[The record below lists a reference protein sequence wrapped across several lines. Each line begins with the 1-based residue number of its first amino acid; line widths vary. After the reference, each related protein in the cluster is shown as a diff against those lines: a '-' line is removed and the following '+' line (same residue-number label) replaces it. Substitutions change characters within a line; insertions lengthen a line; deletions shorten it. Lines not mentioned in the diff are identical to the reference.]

1 MSRGNGLKLFAGTA
15 HPDFAQRISDELN
28 VPLSNLKHYRFSDGE
43 LGVSLNESVRGADVY
58 LIQPTCNPTNDNL
71 MQLLIMADAA
81 KRDSA
86 HYVNAVIPYFGYA
99 RQDRKAKPRE
109 PITAKLV
116 ANILAHGGRIDR
128 VITADLHAGQIQGFF
143 DIPVDHLTGMV
154 LLADYFKKNFADEI
168 KSGKVVVVSPDV
180 GGVARARKFAVMLD
194 TDIAIVDKRRSYEVA
209 NVSEVMDIVGHVRDR
224 IAILVDDIIDT
235 AGTICHAAHG
245 LKERGC
251 SRVFACA
258 THAVL
263 SGPAMERIN
272 ESDIEKLVFADTI
285 PIPDSKRSDRILQ
298 LSIAPLF
305 AEAIRRVHE
314 ERPIS
319 DMFD

>member
-1 MSRGNGLKLFAGTA
+1 MSRGNGLKIFSGTA
-15 HPDFAQRISDELN
+15 HPEFAQRISEGLK
-28 VPLSNLKHYRFSDGE
+28 VPLSDLKHYRFSDGE
-43 LGVSLNESVRGADVY
+43 IGVSLNESVRGADVY
-58 LIQPTCNPTNDNL
+58 LIQPTCAPTNENL
-71 MQLLIMADAA
+71 IQLLIMADAA

-116 ANILAHGGRIDR
+116 ANILTHGGIDR

-143 DIPVDHLTGMV
+143 DIPVDHLTGMN
-154 LLADYFKKNFADEI
+154 LLAGYFKENLADEL
-168 KSGKVVVVSPDV
+168 KAGKVVVVSPDV
-180 GGVARARKFAVMLD
+180 GGVARARRFAVMLD
-194 TDIAIVDKRRSYEVA
+194 VDIAIVDKRRSYDVA
-209 NVSEVMDIVGHVRDR
+209 NVSEVMDIVGNVNGRT
-224 IAILVDDIIDT
+224 AILVDDIIDT

-245 LKERGC
+245 LVERGC
-251 SRVFACA
+251 ERVFACA

-263 SGPAMERIN
+263 SGPAMDRIN
-272 ESDIEKLVFADTI
+272 KSDIERLVFSDTI
-285 PIPDSKRSDRILQ
+285 PISEEKKSDKILQ

-305 AEAIRRVHE
+305 AEAIKRVHLE
-314 ERPIS
+314 EPIS

>member
-1 MSRGNGLKLFAGTA
+1 MSRGNSLKIFAGTA
-15 HPDFAQRISDELN
+15 YPDFAERICQELDVSLAN
-28 VPLSNLKHYRFSDGE
+28 IKHYKFSDGE

-58 LIQPTCNPTNDNL
+58 LIQPTCAPTNDNL

-128 VITADLHAGQIQGFF
+128 VITADLHAGQLQGFF
-143 DIPVDHLTGMV
+143 DIPVDHLTGMN
-154 LLADYFKKNFADEI
+154 LLADYFKKNLAEELKD
-168 KSGKVVVVSPDV
+168 GRVVVVSPDV
-180 GGVARARKFAVMLD
+180 GGVARARKFAVMLGV
-194 TDIAIVDKRRSYEVA
+194 DIAIVDKRRSYDVA
-209 NVSEVMDIVGHVRDR
+209 NVSEVMDIVGNVNGRT
-224 IAILVDDIIDT
+224 AILVDDIIDT
-235 AGTICHAAHG
+235 AGTICHAAGG

-251 SRVFACA
+251 ARVFACA

-263 SGPAMERIN
+263 SGPAMDRIN
-272 ESDIEKLVFADTI
+272 KSEIERLVFTDTI
-285 PIPDSKRSDRILQ
+285 PIPDERKSDRILQ

>member
-1 MSRGNGLKLFAGTA
+1 MSRGNGLKIFSGTA
-15 HPDFAQRISDELN
+15 HPEFSQRISKEIC
-28 VPLSNLKHYRFSDGE
+28 VPLSDLKHYRFSDNE
-43 LGVSLNESVRGADVY
+43 IGVSLNESVRGADVY
-58 LIQPTCNPTNDNL
+58 LIQPTCSPANENL

-116 ANILAHGGRIDR
+116 ANILTHGGIDR
-128 VITADLHAGQIQGFF
+128 IITADLHAGQLQGFF
-143 DIPVDHLTGMV
+143 DIPVDHLTGMK
-154 LLADYFKKNFADEI
+154 LLAEYFKKNLAEELNA
-168 KSGKVVVVSPDV
+168 GKVVVVSPDA
-180 GGVARARKFAVMLD
+180 GGVARARRFAVMLD
-194 TDIAIVDKRRSYEVA
+194 VDIAIVDKRRSYDVA
-209 NVSEVMDIVGHVRDR
+209 NVSEVMDIVGNIKGRT
-224 IAILVDDIIDT
+224 AILVDDIIDT

-245 LKERGC
+245 LIERGC
-251 SRVFACA
+251 EKVYACA

-272 ESDIEKLVFADTI
+272 KSKIEKLVFTDTI
-285 PIPDSKRSDRILQ
+285 PIPEEKKSEKILQ

-305 AEAIRRVHE
+305 AEAIKRVHLE
-314 ERPIS
+314 EPIS